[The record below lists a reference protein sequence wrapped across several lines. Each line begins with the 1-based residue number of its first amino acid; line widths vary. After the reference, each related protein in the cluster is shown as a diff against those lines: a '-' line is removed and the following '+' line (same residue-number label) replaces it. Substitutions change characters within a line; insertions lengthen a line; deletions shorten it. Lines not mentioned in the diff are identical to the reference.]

1 MRQVMAIMCFN
12 DPISPLRPA
21 LSGTEDGRLGATG
34 SASAT
39 RNAASNCNAL
49 AEPVAPGG
57 GEGDANEVAAGIGS
71 GVGKG
76 DPVNQQSLICDEP
89 ALETLLRGD
98 ESSDEFRV
106 LAEHIESCG
115 RCRDRLTHLAADDA
129 EWDDVSSLFRGYSA
143 SGEFAARDTTAPL
156 VTEADLRFLSPPSHP
171 EMLGRLGRYEVEKVI
186 GSGGMGIVLKGYD
199 TELLRPVAIKVLAPH
214 LAHSG
219 AARVRFAR
227 EGRAAAAV
235 VHEHVVAIHNV
246 ETQGDVPYLVMQYVP
261 GQSLQS
267 RVDQHGPL
275 AVAEILRIG
284 VQAAAGLAAAHAQG
298 VVHRDVKPSNILL
311 ENDVERALLTD
322 FGLARAADDATVT
335 RTGVIAGTP
344 HYMSPEQAS
353 GGTVDEKS
361 DLFGLGALLYF
372 TATGHPPFRAEK
384 PLAVLNRICRDR
396 HRPVWEINPEIP
408 DGLSDVI
415 DRLLEKKPY
424 KRFAS
429 AEATRAALLKVLG
442 KLQQPS
448 ASRRRSAFRRRLR
461 ARRWWIVSATAMA
474 VVVGA
479 GLVGSRLFDAEPA
492 GVPAPGT
499 PETVNQEPPQPEASP
514 LVLSQLA
521 AIEAGPADMFD
532 SEMLETQQRLQALE
546 MANASSAGGIVRPMG
561 DDWQRDVQELKER
574 LSAMEES
581 LLMNPE
587 SQGAE

>member
-1 MRQVMAIMCFN
+1 MNCD
-12 DPISPLRPA
+12 DPPL
-21 LSGTEDGRLGATG
+21 
-34 SASAT
+34 
-39 RNAASNCNAL
+39 
-49 AEPVAPGG
+49 
-57 GEGDANEVAAGIGS
+57 EV
-71 GVGKG
+71 
-76 DPVNQQSLICDEP
+76 
-89 ALETLLRGD
+89 LLRGD
-98 ESSDEFRV
+98 ESSDEFRQ
-106 LAEHIESCG
+106 LAEHIESCE
-115 RCRDRLTHLAADDA
+115 RCQQRLTHLAADDVQ
-129 EWDDVSSLFRGYSA
+129 WDDVSALLRGYPESA
-143 SGEFAARDTTAPL
+143 EFAACHAATSVQVSKSEL
-156 VTEADLRFLSPPSHP
+156 QFLSPPSHP
-171 EMLGRLGRYEVEKVI
+171 EMLGRLGRYEIEKAI

-219 AARVRFAR
+219 AARLRFAR

-344 HYMSPEQAS
+344 HYMSPEQAL

-396 HRPVWEINPEIP
+396 HRPVWEINPEVP

-415 DRLLEKKPY
+415 DRLLEKKPH
-424 KRFAS
+424 KRFAT
-429 AEATRAALLKVLG
+429 ADDARAALLKVLG
-442 KLQQPS
+442 QLQQP
-448 ASRRRSAFRRRLR
+448 ATARRRSAFRRRLR
-461 ARRWWIVSATAMA
+461 VWRPWLLGMAALAVLASAAIVTSHVLKTE
-474 VVVGA
+474 
-479 GLVGSRLFDAEPA
+479 LP
-492 GVPAPGT
+492 PAPQRPHTGVT
-499 PETVNQEPPQPEASP
+499 NQERQPPGDSP
-514 LVLSQLA
+514 FAVSQLLKT
-521 AIEAGPADMFD
+521 GTGRTDVFN
-532 SEMLETQQRLQALE
+532 SELAETQQLLRE
-546 MANASSAGGIVRPMG
+546 METTYAPSAGVAARSGG
-561 DDWQRDVQELKER
+561 DDWDRDVQELMRR
-574 LSAMEES
+574 LSVMERGFP
-581 LLMNPE
+581 MNPE
-587 SQGAE
+587 STGAKQ